1 MSGGWRFAVD
11 RGGTFTDIVGI
22 DPHGR
27 LHTAKLLSENPSA
40 YPDAAVEGI
49 RRLTG
54 AGAGAL
60 PPLEVRIGT
69 TIATNAL
76 LERKGAPT
84 LLLITRGFGDA
95 LAIGY
100 QDRPELF
107 ARAIVKPEPLYA
119 RVAEVDERVTAEGEV
134 IVPLD
139 EAGARAALGEARAAG
154 IAAVAIVLV
163 HGYRHT
169 AHEARLAELAAE
181 AGFTQ
186 ISVSHRVGAL
196 IRLVGRGH
204 TTVADAY
211 LSPVLGRYVAEV
223 TGALGGVRPLFM
235 QSGGALADG
244 AAFSGKD
251 AILSGPAGG
260 IVGMVR
266 TAAEA
271 GFDRIIGFDMGGTS
285 TDVSHYAGTYERQDE
300 TMVAGARIRAP
311 MLRIHTV
318 AAGGGSIC
326 SLSGGR
332 LTVGPA
338 SAGAIPG
345 PAAYRRGGPL
355 TVTDCN
361 VALGKLSPA
370 FFPRVFGPAG
380 DEPLDGDAVTAR
392 IEQLR
397 AEMSAAG
404 MAAPSPEHLA
414 EGLVGIAVASM
425 ANAIRKISIEQGH
438 DVTRYTLACFGGA
451 GGQHGCLVADALG
464 MDRVMIHPLAGV
476 LSAHGIGLAARGQ
489 VHEAT
494 VAMPLE
500 GDLAAVADRIAAE
513 ADAKADEAGLAVE
526 RRRDRIARIRRAN
539 SEWLVDLPFGP
550 AETMR
555 AGYAE
560 HYRKRF
566 GYADDAA
573 LVLES
578 IRVELAEEAAPV
590 PPVAAPPEGELGA
603 PIATTP
609 LFAGG
614 EWRDAPVHDRADIPE
629 GAALAGPALILDPVS
644 TIVVEPGWAA
654 RVDAHG
660 NLILERRTARAVA
673 RIGAEADPVRI
684 ELFNGLFMALA
695 EEMGAALQASALSVN
710 IRERLDFSCAL
721 FDAGGALVAN
731 APHMPVH
738 LGSMGDS
745 IRAIVDRR
753 GGGKDGRGIRPGDA
767 YALNAPYDGG
777 THLPDITVIM
787 PVFADGK
794 SDAPA
799 FFVAARGHHSD
810 VGGISPGSMPPNSR
824 DVREEG
830 VLLDNLLIVEEGR
843 FLEDAVRAVLGS
855 GDWPA
860 RDPARNVADLQAQV
874 AACMRG
880 AEGLARMVS
889 DYGLEIVSAYMGH
902 VQANAEAAVRAL
914 LDGLDEGNFAYEMDD
929 GAIIRVS
936 IRIDRMARS
945 ATVDFTGTSEQRPT
959 NFNAPRSITRAAVL
973 YVFRTLVDQPI
984 PMNDGCLAP
993 ITIVV
998 PEGSMLNPHFPA
1010 AVVAGNVETSQAV
1023 TDALFGA
1030 LGAMAGAQG
1039 TMNNFTFGDARRQ
1052 YYETIAGGS
1061 GAGPGY
1067 AGASVVQTHMTN
1079 SRLTDPEILETR
1091 FPVLLEEFSVRAGSG
1106 GAGRWRGG
1114 DGGRRRVRFREPMTA
1129 GILAN
1134 RRRVPPFGLAGGA
1147 AGVPGRNWVERADGS
1162 VELLGST
1169 GAADL
1174 RPGDV
1179 FVIETPGGGGYGAPD
1194 PAQTARAELVEA
1206 PSFSF
1211 DAEEK
1216 DSPSTSSGQ
1225 TAVDEVLAR

>member
-1 MSGGWRFAVD
+1 MSALWRFAVD

-22 DPHGR
+22 DPEGR
-27 LHTAKLLSENPSA
+27 LRTAKLLSENPSA

-54 AGAGAL
+54 VGDGEL

-76 LERKGAPT
+76 LERKGAAT
-84 LLLITRGFGDA
+84 LLLITRGFADA
-95 LAIGY
+95 LTIGY

-107 ARAIVKPEPLYA
+107 ARAIVKPEPIYA

-134 IVPLD
+134 LVPLD
-139 EAGARAALGEARAAG
+139 ETGARAVLAKARGAG
-154 IAAVAIVLV
+154 IDAVAIVLV
-163 HGYRHT
+163 HGFRHT
-169 AHEARLAELAAE
+169 AHEVRLAELAVE

-211 LSPVLGRYVAEV
+211 LSPVLGAYVAEV
-223 TGALGGVRPLFM
+223 IGALGGVRPLFM
-235 QSGGALADG
+235 QSSGALADG
-244 AAFSGKD
+244 TAFSGKD

-271 GFDRIIGFDMGGTS
+271 GYDRIIGFDMGGTS
-285 TDVSHYAGTYERQDE
+285 TDVSHYAGSYERQDE
-300 TMVAGARIRAP
+300 TVVAGARIRAP

-355 TVTDCN
+355 TITDCN
-361 VALGKLSPA
+361 VALGKLRPDH
-370 FFPRVFGPAG
+370 FPRVFGPSG
-380 DEPLDGDAVTAR
+380 DEPLDADAVASR
-392 IEQLR
+392 IEELR
-397 AEMSAAG
+397 ADMIAAG
-404 MAAPSPEHLA
+404 MSAPAPETLA
-414 EGLVGIAVASM
+414 DGLVGIAVASM

-438 DVTRYTLACFGGA
+438 DVTRYTLVCFGGA

-476 LSAHGIGLAARGQ
+476 LSAHGIGLAARGL
-489 VHEAT
+489 VHEVT
-494 VAMPLE
+494 VALRLE
-500 GDLAAVADRIAAE
+500 GDLSAVSKRIVAE
-513 ADAKADEAGLAVE
+513 AEVKADDAGLGVA
-526 RRRDRIARIRRAN
+526 RRLGIVARIRRAN
-539 SEWLVDLPFGP
+539 SEWLVDLPFGSID
-550 AETMR
+550 AMR

-560 HYRKRF
+560 QYRKRF

-573 LVLES
+573 LILES
-578 IRVELAEEAAPV
+578 LRVEIFEDTAVV
-590 PPVAAPPEGELGA
+590 PPLPAPPTGDLG
-603 PIATTP
+603 PP
-609 LFAGG
+609 LAMARIFGDG
-614 EWRDAPVHDRADIPE
+614 EWRDAPIHDRADLPA
-629 GAALAGPALILDPVS
+629 GATLAGPALILDPVS
-644 TIVVEPGWAA
+644 TIVVEPGWVA
-654 RVDAHG
+654 RVDPCA
-660 NLILERRTARAVA
+660 NLILERRIPRAVA

-753 GGGKDGRGIRPGDA
+753 GQSRDGRGIRPGDV

-787 PVFADGK
+787 PVFVEGGDT
-794 SDAPA
+794 PA

-810 VGGISPGSMPPNSR
+810 VGGISPGSMPPTST

-830 VLLDNLLIVEEGR
+830 VLIDNMLIVEDGR
-843 FLEDAVRAVLGS
+843 FLEADVRVLLGS

-860 RDPARNVADLQAQV
+860 RDPDRNVADLQAQV
-874 AACMRG
+874 AACLRG
-880 AEGLARMVS
+880 AEGLSRMVS

-914 LDGLDEGNFAYEMDD
+914 LDGLEDGDFAYEMDD
-929 GAIIRVS
+929 GAIIRVA
-936 IRIDRMARS
+936 IRIDRAARS
-945 ATVDFTGTSEQRPT
+945 AIVDFTGTSAQRPT
-959 NFNAPRSITRAAVL
+959 NFNAPKSITRAAVL
-973 YVFRTLVDQPI
+973 YVFRTLVEQPI

-993 ITIVV
+993 IAIIV
-998 PEGSMLNPHFPA
+998 PEGSMLNPRFPA

-1067 AGASVVQTHMTN
+1067 AGANVVQTHMTN

-1091 FPVLLEEFSVRAGSG
+1091 FPVLLEEFSIRAGSG
-1106 GAGRWRGG
+1106 GAGRWAGG

-1134 RRRVPPFGLAGGA
+1134 RRRVPPFGLMGGA
-1147 AGVPGRNWVERADGS
+1147 AGSPGRNWVERADGTI
-1162 VELLGST
+1162 EPLGST
-1169 GAADL
+1169 GAAEL
-1174 RPGDV
+1174 QPGDM
-1179 FVIETPGGGGYGAPD
+1179 FVIETPGGGGYGP
-1194 PAQTARAELVEA
+1194 PPSSVRAEPVEA
-1206 PSFSF
+1206 PSFSSLPL
-1211 DAEEK
+1211 EK
-1216 DSPSTSSGQ
+1216 KDGPSTSSGQ
-1225 TAVDEVLAR
+1225 TGDGER

>member
-1 MSGGWRFAVD
+1 MSDCWRFAVD
-11 RGGTFTDIVGI
+11 RGGTFTDIVGV
-22 DPHGR
+22 DPEGR
-27 LHTAKLLSENPSA
+27 LVTAKLLSENPSA
-40 YPDAAVEGI
+40 YADAAVEGI

-54 AGAGAL
+54 VSEGAL
-60 PPLEVRIGT
+60 PPIEVRIGT

-76 LERKGAPT
+76 LERRGEAT

-107 ARAIVKPEPLYA
+107 AKAIVKPAPLYA
-119 RVAEVDERVTAEGEV
+119 RVAEVDERVTAEGDV
-134 IVPLD
+134 LLPLD
-139 EAGARAALGEARAAG
+139 EAGARAALAEARAAG
-154 IAAVAIVLV
+154 IVSVAIVLV
-163 HGYRHT
+163 HGYRHS
-169 AHEARLAELAAE
+169 AHEARLATLAAE
-181 AGFTQ
+181 AGFAQ

-196 IRLVGRGH
+196 IRLIGRGH

-235 QSGGALADG
+235 QSSGALADG

-266 TAAEA
+266 TAEEA

-285 TDVSHYAGTYERQDE
+285 TDVSHYAGTFERQDE
-300 TMVAGARIRAP
+300 TVVAGARIRAP

-326 SLSGGR
+326 SLAGGR

-361 VALGKLSPA
+361 VALGKLRPDH
-370 FFPRVFGPAG
+370 FPRVFGPSG
-380 DEPLDGDAVTAR
+380 DEPLDAKAVAAR
-392 IEQLR
+392 IEELR
-397 AEMSAAG
+397 AEMIAAG
-404 MAAPSPEHLA
+404 MTAPPAEELA

-438 DVTRYTLACFGGA
+438 DVTRYTLVCFGGA

-476 LSAHGIGLAARGQ
+476 LSAHGIGLAARGL
-489 VHEAT
+489 VHEET
-494 VAMPLE
+494 IGLSLDGDRDLVAI
-500 GDLAAVADRIAAE
+500 AHRIAAE
-513 ADAKADEAGLAVE
+513 ADAKADEAGLGAA
-526 RRRDRIARIRRAN
+526 RRRDLVARIRRAN

-550 AETMR
+550 IEAMR
-555 AGYAE
+555 DGYAAQ
-560 HYRKRF
+560 YRKRF
-566 GYADDAA
+566 GYADDVA
-573 LVLES
+573 LILES
-578 IRVELAEEAAPV
+578 IRIELAEEAGAV
-590 PPVAAPPEGELGA
+590 PPLPPPPAGNLGA
-603 PIATTP
+603 PIATAP
-609 LFAGG
+609 IFG
-614 EWRDAPVHDRADIPE
+614 EGAWRDAPIHDRAALPE
-629 GAALAGPALILDPVS
+629 GASLAGPALILDPVS
-644 TIVVEPGWAA
+644 TIVVEAGWAA
-654 RVDAHG
+654 RVDAFA
-660 NLILERRTARAVA
+660 NLILERTTARAVA

-745 IRAIVDRR
+745 IRAIVDKRAQGR
-753 GGGKDGRGIRPGDA
+753 DGRGLRPGDA

-787 PVFADGK
+787 PVFSAG
-794 SDAPA
+794 SDAPT

-810 VGGISPGSMPPNSR
+810 VGGICPGSVPPDST

-830 VLLDNLLIVEEGR
+830 VLIDNMLIVEEGR
-843 FLEDAVRAVLGS
+843 FLEEEVRALLGS
-855 GDWPA
+855 GEWPA
-860 RDPARNVADLQAQV
+860 RDPDRNIADLQAQI
-874 AACMRG
+874 AACVRG
-880 AEGLARMVS
+880 ADGLARMVA
-889 DYGLEIVSAYMGH
+889 DYGRGVVTAYMGH
-902 VQANAEAAVRAL
+902 VHANAETAVRAL
-914 LDGLDEGNFAYEMDD
+914 LGRLDDGDFAYEMDD
-929 GAIIRVS
+929 GAVVRVA
-936 IRIDRMARS
+936 IRIDRAARS
-945 ATVDFTGTSEQRPT
+945 ATVDFTGTSAQRPT

-993 ITIVV
+993 ITIIV
-998 PEGSMLNPHFPA
+998 PEGSMLKPRFPA
-1010 AVVAGNVETSQAV
+1010 AVVAGNVETSQVV

-1061 GAGPGY
+1061 GAGPGFG
-1067 AGASVVQTHMTN
+1067 GADVVQTHMTN

-1091 FPVLLEEFSVRAGSG
+1091 FPVILEEFSIREGSG
-1106 GAGRWRGG
+1106 GAGQWAGG
-1114 DGGRRRVRFREPMTA
+1114 DGARRRVRFRESMTA

-1134 RRRVPPFGLAGGA
+1134 RRRVPPFGLAGGVD
-1147 AGVPGRNWVERADGS
+1147 GGLGRNWVERADGTI
-1162 VELLGST
+1162 ETLGST
-1169 GAADL
+1169 GAAEL
-1174 RPGDV
+1174 EAGDA
-1179 FVIETPGGGGYGAPD
+1179 FVIETPGGGGYGNPHF
-1194 PAQTARAELVEA
+1194 PPVRAELVEV
-1206 PSFSF
+1206 PSFLSPSSK
-1211 DAEEK
+1211 K
-1216 DSPSTSSGQ
+1216 DGPSTSSGQ
-1225 TAVDEVLAR
+1225 TDGPRA